1 MKLKVLAI
9 TILMLCGSCMPTSEQ
24 VINFTEE
31 VSRVQS
37 DIAVVNEAVKA
48 KADQSFVDA
57 FIEGWE
63 ASAPINPYYGYG
75 ALVIAGIKIFL
86 DGKAKKKL
94 SAKYQAD
101 KEGRELALREIAAME
116 KSEITAPVVDVTM
129 FRAIGEARLRNKVV

>member
-1 MKLKVLAI
+1 MKLKVLL
-9 TILMLCGSCMPTSEQ
+9 ILMLCGGCMPTSEQ

-31 VSRVQS
+31 VSKVQS
-37 DIAVVNEAVKA
+37 DIAVVNEVVKG

-57 FIEGWE
+57 LVAGWE

-75 ALVIAGIKIFL
+75 ALVIAGIRIYM

>member
-1 MKLKVLAI
+1 
-9 TILMLCGSCMPTSEQ
+9 MLCGGCMPTSEQ
-24 VINFTEE
+24 VIDLTNE

-57 FIEGWE
+57 LVAGWE

-75 ALVIAGIKIFL
+75 ALVIAGIKIYM

-94 SAKYQAD
+94 GAKYQAHKQGTEKFSISNPD
-101 KEGRELALREIAAME
+101 KAAEIY
-116 KSEITAPVVDVTM
+116 SDIS
-129 FRAIGEARLRNKVV
+129 EARLRNKVV

>member
-1 MKLKVLAI
+1 MKLKVLLI
-9 TILMLCGSCMPTSEQ
+9 RMLCGGCVPTSEQ

-31 VSRVQS
+31 VSKVQS

-57 FIEGWE
+57 LAAGWE

-75 ALVIAGIKIFL
+75 ALVIAGIKIFM

-94 SAKYQAD
+94 GAKYQAD

-116 KSEITAPVVDVTM
+116 KSEITAPIVDVTM
-129 FRAIGEARLRNKVV
+129 FRAIGEVRLRNKVV

>member
-1 MKLKVLAI
+1 MKLKALL
-9 TILMLCGSCMPTSEQ
+9 ILMLCGGCMPTSEQ

-31 VSRVQS
+31 VSKVQS
-37 DIAVVNEAVKA
+37 DIATVNEAVKE

-57 FIEGWE
+57 LAAGWE

-94 SAKYQAD
+94 GAKYQAHKQGTEKFSISNPD
-101 KEGRELALREIAAME
+101 KAAEIY
-116 KSEITAPVVDVTM
+116 SDIS
-129 FRAIGEARLRNKVV
+129 EARLRNKVV

>member
-1 MKLKVLAI
+1 MKLKVLL
-9 TILMLCGSCMPTSEQ
+9 ILMLCGGCVPTSEQ

-31 VSRVQS
+31 VSKVQS
-37 DIAVVNEAVKA
+37 DIAVVNEAVKG

-57 FIEGWE
+57 FIVGWE

-75 ALVIAGIKIFL
+75 ALIIAGIKIFM

-94 SAKYQAD
+94 GAKYQAD

-116 KSEITAPVVDVTM
+116 KSEITAPIVDVTM